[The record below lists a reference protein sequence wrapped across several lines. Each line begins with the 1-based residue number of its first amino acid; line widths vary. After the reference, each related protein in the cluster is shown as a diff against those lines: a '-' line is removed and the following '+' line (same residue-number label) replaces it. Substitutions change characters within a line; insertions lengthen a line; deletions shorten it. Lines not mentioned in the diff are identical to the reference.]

1 MGLRLIGLCS
11 CVLDLNNFGVHHSR
25 AHVSAVRWDSM
36 AGTAPQRGGALQ
48 STTKSKDGGARRS
61 LANDE
66 YI

>member
-36 AGTAPQRGGALQ
+36 GWDCTSEGRR
-48 STTKSKDGGARRS
+48 TTVYNKEQGWWARRS